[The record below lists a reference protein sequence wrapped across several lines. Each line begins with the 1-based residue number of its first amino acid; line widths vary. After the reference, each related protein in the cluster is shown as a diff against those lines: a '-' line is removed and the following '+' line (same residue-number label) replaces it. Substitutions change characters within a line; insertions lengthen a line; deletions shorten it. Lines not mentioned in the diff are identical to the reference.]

1 MSPGSTMR
9 GQVPPIVYLYL
20 YLYPYLHLALVY
32 GIDEKTAIRCAD
44 SARTL
49 LGEAAEQA
57 SQ

>member
-1 MSPGSTMR
+1 MSPGSNMR
-9 GQVPPIVYLYL
+9 GQVPPIV

-44 SARTL
+44 SARAL
-49 LGEAAEQA
+49 LGEAAKQA